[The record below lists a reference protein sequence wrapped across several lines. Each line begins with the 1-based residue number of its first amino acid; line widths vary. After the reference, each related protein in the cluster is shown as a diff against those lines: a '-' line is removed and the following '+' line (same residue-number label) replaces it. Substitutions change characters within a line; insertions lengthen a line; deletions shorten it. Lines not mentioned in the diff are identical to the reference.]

1 MTKKLSCLLLAI
13 IMILQLGVTVFADD
27 HFDNV
32 GTAGN
37 LQIVQSGNTITDS
50 TGNSASVSKY
60 DSEAFPK
67 FDYLCTLDM
76 QNVRDKFTKYYN
88 DWAELI
94 GYVNIDESKI
104 SELSQKLEAMKVTG
118 KFTIEITYPKT
129 LNVPAEFF
137 ENGKMTGF
145 DDNVKL
151 VFGNDVRTLTEG
163 ETENTLK
170 IEVDLVGKD
179 DNGSR
184 PGFVLAKELKENI
197 ETYLCDFTLKCDA
210 VETTEYGTFTVTGKM
225 AGFTLA
231 TGRSTTMKVD
241 YKTVPETVS
250 ASCTVSKRTSDG
262 GNGGTTTYTVTF
274 DVDGDTNVVAPIRK
288 TRNSTLK
295 VNELKVPHKDGYS
308 FDGWYT
314 DEARTEK
321 VTKDITVTK
330 NMTLYGTWKKS
341 RSAGRL
347 NDVDHFAYVVGYPDG
362 TVRPG
367 NSITREEIATIFFR
381 LLLDE
386 ERNDIFSKTNGFTDI
401 DEARWSNTAIST
413 MENGGFIKGYEDGS
427 FGPDKNITRAEFAT
441 IASRLDEMTEN
452 TSHGFTDISGHWA
465 EKYIADAVAKGWIA
479 GYEDGTFRPE
489 QNITRAEAMTIIN
502 RMLNRFVNEKGL
514 HKDAVLWPDNSED
527 AWYYYAVEEATNS
540 HDYVRQSDGVYETW
554 TAMRP
559 NRDWSELEQ

>member
-32 GTAGN
+32 DTAGN
-37 LQIVQSGNTITDS
+37 LQIIQSGNTITDS
-50 TGNSASVSKY
+50 TGNSVSVSKY

-76 QNVRDKFTKYYN
+76 QGVRDKFTKYYN
-88 DWAELI
+88 DLEELS
-94 GYVNIDESKI
+94 GYLNADK
-104 SELSQKLEAMKVTG
+104 SELTQKLDAMKVTG

-137 ENGKMTGF
+137 ENGKMAGF

-250 ASCTVSKRTSDG
+250 ASCTVSKRTSGG

-274 DVDGDTNVVAPIRK
+274 DVDGDTNVVAPIKK

-330 NMTLYGTWKKS
+330 NMTLYGTWNRKS
-341 RSAGRL
+341 TGADKL
-347 NDVDHFAYVVGYPDG
+347 NDVDHYAYVVGYPDG
-362 TVRPG
+362 TVRPN

-381 LLLDE
+381 LLKDCIRE
-386 ERNDIFSKTNGFTDI
+386 DNFSKTNKFTDV
-401 DEARWSNTAIST
+401 DAERWSNTAIST
-413 MENGGFIKGYEDGS
+413 MEKGKFIKGYEDGS

-441 IASRLDEMTEN
+441 IASRLDKMTEN

-514 HKDAVLWPDNSED
+514 HKDAILWPDNNKD

-559 NRDWSELEQ
+559 NKDWSELEQ

>member
-32 GTAGN
+32 DTAGN
-37 LQIVQSGNTITDS
+37 LQIIQSGNTITDS
-50 TGNSASVSKY
+50 TGNSVSVSKY

-76 QNVRDKFTKYYN
+76 QGVRDKFTKYYN
-88 DWAELI
+88 DLEELS
-94 GYVNIDESKI
+94 GYLNADK
-104 SELSQKLEAMKVTG
+104 SELTQKLDAMKVTG

-137 ENGKMTGF
+137 ENGKMAGF

-170 IEVDLVGKD
+170 IEVDLVGKE

-250 ASCTVSKRTSDG
+250 ASCTVSKRTSGG

-274 DVDGDTNVVAPIRK
+274 DVDGDTNVVAPIKK

-321 VTKDITVTK
+321 VTEDITVTK
-330 NMTLYGTWKKS
+330 NMTLYGTWNRKS
-341 RSAGRL
+341 TGADKL
-347 NDVDHFAYVVGYPDG
+347 NDVDHYAYVVGYPDG
-362 TVRPG
+362 TVRPN

-381 LLLDE
+381 LLKDCIRE
-386 ERNDIFSKTNGFTDI
+386 DNFSKTNKFTDV
-401 DEARWSNTAIST
+401 DAERWSNTAIST
-413 MENGGFIKGYEDGS
+413 IEKGKFIKGYEDGS

-441 IASRLDEMTEN
+441 IASRLDKMTEN

-514 HKDAVLWPDNSED
+514 HKDAILWPDNNKD

-559 NRDWSELEQ
+559 NKDWSELEQ

>member
-32 GTAGN
+32 DTAGN
-37 LQIVQSGNTITDS
+37 LQIIRSGNTITDS
-50 TGNSASVSKY
+50 TGNSVSVSKY

-76 QNVRDKFTKYYN
+76 QGVRDKFTKYYN
-88 DWAELI
+88 DLEELS
-94 GYVNIDESKI
+94 GYLNADK
-104 SELSQKLEAMKVTG
+104 SELTQKLDAMKVTG

-137 ENGKMTGF
+137 ENGKMAGF

-170 IEVDLVGKD
+170 IEVDLVGKE

-250 ASCTVSKRTSDG
+250 ASCTVSKRTSGG

-274 DVDGDTNVVAPIRK
+274 DVDGDTNVVAPIKK

-308 FDGWYT
+308 FGGWYT
-314 DEARTEK
+314 DAARTEK
-321 VTKDITVTK
+321 VTEDITVTK
-330 NMTLYGTWKKS
+330 NMTLYGTWNRKS
-341 RSAGRL
+341 TGADKL
-347 NDVDHFAYVVGYPDG
+347 NDVDHYAYVVGYPDG
-362 TVRPG
+362 TVRPN

-381 LLLDE
+381 LLKDCIRE
-386 ERNDIFSKTNGFTDI
+386 DNFSKTNKFTDV
-401 DEARWSNTAIST
+401 DAERWSNTAIST
-413 MENGGFIKGYEDGS
+413 MEKGKFIKGYEDGS

-441 IASRLDEMTEN
+441 IASRLDKMTEN

-514 HKDAVLWPDNSED
+514 HKDAILWPDNNKD

-559 NRDWSELEQ
+559 NKDWSELEQ

>member
-32 GTAGN
+32 DTAGN
-37 LQIVQSGNTITDS
+37 LQIIRSGNTITDS
-50 TGNSASVSKY
+50 TGNSVSVSKY

-76 QNVRDKFTKYYN
+76 QGVRDKFTKYYN
-88 DWAELI
+88 DLEELS
-94 GYVNIDESKI
+94 GYLNADK
-104 SELSQKLEAMKVTG
+104 SELTQKLDAMKVTG

-137 ENGKMTGF
+137 ENGKMAGF

-170 IEVDLVGKD
+170 IEVDLVGKE

-250 ASCTVSKRTSDG
+250 ASCTVSKRTSGG

-274 DVDGDTNVVAPIRK
+274 DVDGDTNVVAPIKK

-314 DEARTEK
+314 DAARTEK
-321 VTKDITVTK
+321 VTEDITVTK
-330 NMTLYGTWKKS
+330 NMTLYGTWNRKS
-341 RSAGRL
+341 TGADKL
-347 NDVDHFAYVVGYPDG
+347 NDVDHYAYVVGYPDG
-362 TVRPG
+362 TVRPN

-381 LLLDE
+381 LLKDCIRE
-386 ERNDIFSKTNGFTDI
+386 DNFSKTNKFTDV
-401 DEARWSNTAIST
+401 DAERWSNTAIST
-413 MENGGFIKGYEDGS
+413 MEKGKFIKGYEDGS

-441 IASRLDEMTEN
+441 IASRLDKMTEN

-514 HKDAVLWPDNSED
+514 HKDAILWPDNNKD

-559 NRDWSELEQ
+559 NKDWSELEQ

>member
-32 GTAGN
+32 DTAGN
-37 LQIVQSGNTITDS
+37 LQIIQSGNTITDS
-50 TGNSASVSKY
+50 TGNSVSVSKY

-88 DWAELI
+88 DLEELS
-94 GYVNIDESKI
+94 GYLNADK
-104 SELSQKLEAMKVTG
+104 SELTQKLDAMKVTG

-137 ENGKMTGF
+137 ENGKMAGF

-170 IEVDLVGKD
+170 IEVDLVGKE

-184 PGFVLAKELKENI
+184 PGFVYAKELNADINK
-197 ETYLCDFTLKCDA
+197 YLCDFTLRCDA

-225 AGFTLA
+225 AGFTKA
-231 TGRSTTMKVD
+231 IGRSTTLKVD
-241 YKTVPETVS
+241 YKTDPES
-250 ASCTVSKRTSDG
+250 ASCTVSKRTSGG

-330 NMTLYGTWKKS
+330 NMTLYGTWKRS

-362 TVRPG
+362 TVRPD

-386 ERNDIFSKTNGFTDI
+386 ERNGIFSKTNGFTDV
-401 DEARWSNTAIST
+401 DTERWSNTAIST
-413 MENGGFIKGYEDGS
+413 MENGGFIKGYEDGN

-441 IASRLDEMTEN
+441 IASRLDKMTEN

-514 HKDAVLWPDNSED
+514 HKDAILWPDNNKD

-559 NRDWSELEQ
+559 NKDWSELEK